1 MSIDGTET
9 DQQAYPT
16 PITRFWMKLWPN
28 GKMTPQFRP
37 DGSEVLWGEQNSG
50 MIGLKFLPFSTEF
63 AAIVQEKGTF
73 AIPSRLPVVEITLD
87 PSETVNVRRFNAR
100 TDGTWYH
107 CQHCN
112 NCFDWPMVPPEP
124 ECPQCGARNHW
135 YCDQHGQIDNPVF
148 FKRQES
154 ETRTVTEARCPIC
167 SEPHGLIRSTDLEL
181 VDRPTEH
188 RIKYV
193 VQVPDAKII
202 FDESTIRVE
211 RSCLKTS
218 TTSMP

>member
-112 NCFDWPMVPPEP
+112 NCFDWPMVRQSPNVRNAV
-124 ECPQCGARNHW
+124 QGTTGIVISMARSIIPYSLNVK
-135 YCDQHGQIDNPVF
+135 NP
-148 FKRQES
+148 RLG
-154 ETRTVTEARCPIC
+154 P
-167 SEPHGLIRSTDLEL
+167 
-181 VDRPTEH
+181 
-188 RIKYV
+188 
-193 VQVPDAKII
+193 
-202 FDESTIRVE
+202 
-211 RSCLKTS
+211 
-218 TTSMP
+218 